1 MSTSRPTVDRH
12 EFDSTLLD
20 EMESNREES
29 LKCLSLAEK
38 YLREG
43 NFEKA
48 DKFANK
54 SAKLYPTDK
63 AKGKASWFLRHFS

>member
-12 EFDSTLLD
+12 EFDSTLFD
-20 EMESNREES
+20 EEES

-63 AKGKASWFLRHFS
+63 AKGKVCWFFEKLNSSVL